1 MMTVRYKR
9 TTIVASIVFTA
20 MLALTSSGSATMGL
34 VQESPRKSAELVL
47 AGKKISV
54 DYGAPSVRS
63 RKIMGGL
70 VPYDQVWRLGANEA
84 TGFKT
89 EANLVIGGLNVP
101 AGSYTLFAVPA
112 ATGWKL
118 IINKKTGQWGIPY
131 TYESTELGRV
141 NMRVTKLTAP
151 VEQMVIKLDKVG
163 AGGALKVE
171 WENTRASVNFAVKKI
186 SATKKGK

>member
-1 MMTVRYKR
+1 MMIVRHKR

-34 VQESPRKSAELVL
+34 VQESPRKAAELVL

-54 DYGAPSVRS
+54 DYGAPSVRG

-70 VPYDQVWRLGANEA
+70 VPYGQVWRLGANEA

-131 TYESTELGRV
+131 PQGEDLGRAA
-141 NMRVTKLTAP
+141 MTASAAAKPAEQLTIS
-151 VEQMVIKLDKVG
+151 VQDTQ
-163 AGGALKVE
+163 AGGMLHIDWGVSR
-171 WENTRASVNFAVKKI
+171 NSIPFTV
-186 SATKKGK
+186 G

>member
-1 MMTVRYKR
+1 VTKFQRRRIALFV
-9 TTIVASIVFTA
+9 SIACSVVLTP
-20 MLALTSSGSATMGL
+20 TSSGLATTSL
-34 VQESPRKSAELVL
+34 FQESPRKAAELVL
-47 AGKKISV
+47 GGKKISV
-54 DYGAPSVRS
+54 DYGAPSVRG

-70 VPYDQVWRLGANEA
+70 VPYGQVWRLGANDA

-101 AGSYTLFAVPA
+101 AGSYTLFALPA

-131 TYESTELGRV
+131 TYENTELGRV
-141 NMRVTKLTAP
+141 NMRVTKLSAP

-163 AGGALKVE
+163 AGGALKLE
-171 WENTRASVNFAVKKI
+171 WENTRASVNFAVKK
-186 SATKKGK
+186 

>member
-1 MMTVRYKR
+1 MMIVRHKR

-34 VQESPRKSAELVL
+34 VQESPRKAAELVL

-54 DYGAPSVRS
+54 DYGAPSVRG

-70 VPYDQVWRLGANEA
+70 VPYGQVWRLGANEA

-141 NMRVTKLTAP
+141 NMRVTKLSAP

-163 AGGALKVE
+163 TGGALKLE
-171 WENTRASVNFAVKKI
+171 WENTRASINFVVKK
-186 SATKKGK
+186 